1 LKVEEHKKR
10 NDGIKEARQSSLSA
24 QHPRPSSHRPLAST
38 MPPPSSAS
46 HRRTSSQGRS
56 RAAAASASPSAVP
69 AASAE
74 ALEDIGG
81 DDLRD
86 GDSTSLAAAAAAAYS
101 SLADTELDV
110 EYLAMAQLDEPP
122 LMRSSSALDC
132 LGDLSEV
139 ARSSSQ
145 PGRSMPLASRVEP
158 QQQQQQQ
165 QPVEVNRQ
173 QLAAGVASSRRT
185 SGSHAGALPRR
196 AVKGSVVTG

>member
-86 GDSTSLAAAAAAAYS
+86 GDSTSLAAAAAYS

-165 QPVEVNRQ
+165 QQPVEVNRQ